1 MSVTLILGGAR
12 SGKSRRAEALARDH
26 EGPVVYLATGPDLPD
41 DEDWQARV
49 AEHRRHRPEGWRTV
63 EVPTALA
70 DALATESAPGTLLL
84 VDCLTLWLSNC
95 MIAEQSLPDAMDL
108 LQARLREVRG
118 PVILVSNEV
127 GSGVHPAT
135 ESGRSFRDAQGLL
148 NQRVAEVADRVELL
162 VAGLPIV
169 AKGGG

>member
-1 MSVTLILGGAR
+1 MSVTLLLGGAR
-12 SGKSRRAEALARDH
+12 SGKSRRAETLARDH
-26 EGPVVYLATGPDLPD
+26 EGPVVYVATGPDLPD
-41 DEDWQARV
+41 DADWQARV
-49 AEHRRHRPEGWRTV
+49 AEHRRQRPPSWRTV

-70 DALATESAPGTLLL
+70 ETIAGESVAGTLLL

-95 MIAEQSLPDAMDL
+95 MLAKQPLPEATEAL
-108 LQARLREVRG
+108 AQQLQQVRG

-127 GSGVHPAT
+127 GSGIHPAT
-135 ESGRSFRDAQGLL
+135 ESGRVFRDAQGRL

-169 AKGGG
+169 AKGG